1 MREQEQDLTRRSILH
16 GAAVLGAATLL
27 VRPHSTP
34 TVGMA
39 EGSAPWGPGTVG
51 KTGPGSS
58 SGGQGATASG
68 LQGLVGA
75 TVSPIAMGTR
85 TWTEAAHKFDAIV
98 RRPMAATATRVYF
111 KRATIDRGGLYL
123 ARMMAATGVNAV
135 ISIRPSPNLS
145 RSEITNL
152 QRSIQRCRAVGLKIE
167 AVSLWHEPN
176 DITRSDQA
184 FRTGQQY
191 VDYVRYYGPAVVE
204 MGIPLAYIPLVLTTD
219 GALQDSYFPGTTWR
233 GKPLVTHIYP
243 DFYCASQY
251 IHGARID
258 ASVDLADKHGLR
270 LGIGEF
276 GRTNCQHRPTDR
288 QFASFVRYLRGI
300 YAGRRDRAS
309 CMYWSDGPLNDPN
322 PSMCAQLSAFYDAL
336 T

>member
-1 MREQEQDLTRRSILH
+1 MREQDLTRRSVLH

-27 VRPHSTP
+27 VSQHSTP

-51 KTGPGSS
+51 KTGPGSA
-58 SGGQGATASG
+58 GGQGGATARG
-68 LQGLVGA
+68 LNGLVGA
-75 TVSPIAMGTR
+75 TVSPVAMRTQ
-85 TWTEAAHKFDAIV
+85 TWTEAAHRFDAIV
-98 RRPMAATATRVYF
+98 RRPMAVTACRVYF
-111 KRATIDRGGLYL
+111 KQAAIDRGGLYL
-123 ARMMAATGVNAV
+123 ARMMAASGVSAV
-135 ISIRPSPNLS
+135 ISIRPSPNLR
-145 RSEITNL
+145 RSEITKL
-152 QRSIQRCRAVGLKIE
+152 QRSIRQCRAAGLKIE

-184 FRTGQQY
+184 FRTGPQY

-204 MGIPLAYIPLVLTTD
+204 MGIPLAYIPLVLTTN

-243 DFYCASQY
+243 DFYCVSQF
-251 IHGARID
+251 IHGARMD
-258 ASVDLADKHGLR
+258 ASVRLADKYGLR

-276 GRTNCQHRPTDR
+276 GRTNCQHSPTDR
-288 QFASFVRYLRGI
+288 EFAAYMRYLRGI
-300 YAGRRDRAS
+300 YAGRKDRAS
-309 CMYWSDGPLNDPN
+309 CMYWSDGPLNS
-322 PSMCAQLSAFYDAL
+322 PSPSAGAELCAFYDAL